1 MPKLPGIGVNN
12 IVVGDQTITSK
23 RNKKAALKRA
33 AVNKERD
40 LLKSLAIERKY
51 ASHYHYCD

>member
-1 MPKLPGIGVNN
+1 MP
-12 IVVGDQTITSK
+12 TIATR

-40 LLKSLAIERKY
+40 LLKSLAIEKVCFRTIITVMG
-51 ASHYHYCD
+51 